1 LVEFVP
7 LDELLAR
14 SHVVIVHAPSTPETK
29 HLINRHTLASMRA
42 GAFLVNVSRGA
53 IVDTDALIE
62 ALQSGHLSGA
72 GLDVLEG
79 EPVVP
84 PALASRSDVI
94 LTPHVAFTSDASL
107 RELRHS
113 AAEEVVRVLQG
124 EKPLEARNAPE
135 FPQVAGSRG

>member
-1 LVEFVP
+1 MRRVAILNDYQAV
-7 LDELLAR
+7 AR
-14 SHVVIVHAPSTPETK
+14 DYADWTVIDDRVQTEQFREHIA
-29 HLINRHTLASMRA
+29 
-42 GAFLVNVSRGA
+42 
-53 IVDTDALIE
+53 DTDALIE

-113 AAEEVVRVLQG
+113 AAEEVVRVLRG

-135 FPQVAGSRG
+135 FPQVGGSRG